1 MNLAERF
8 KVAIEKVALE
18 RKERIQ
24 NAPPSVNKEEYEDA
38 LAYNVF
44 VLDAKKEDMEAQIP
58 HLMVRLQGEGA
69 AHTDGT
75 DGHSSTESEGTKP
88 NTINFA
94 AREKEEMRDLTRA
107 SEIVSLANPPPGEGA
122 VPADLSGSMT
132 STHWDP
138 MVGQIFLGNSNDVPL
153 VPDDRYPSPPP
164 VFPRLKTTDM
174 DIYEERMDEDP
185 FHYLPTNDPKK
196 GFGYDLCIE
205 CHEMAPFP
213 GTAHLRAAEEHLVML
228 DTLWAERQGGGDE
241 IKIRPPPNANA
252 IIHLPFPSSPPSS
265 QASVA
270 SLVPFVKFLER
281 LIQPVCP
288 IVSVPPASA
297 SGSSPPTTN
306 GSHGRRWSS
315 VSSLMSFPSAPYHG
329 PRSRSSTSPSSP
341 FSPSQIKRTRPMKI
355 LIYSSDGYTDSSV
368 PALCLLM
375 AIRGLSLPEAYLEL
389 QVQKKRS
396 FFVYQND
403 LGILRRVES
412 RLSGEREQ
420 ERARAG
426 IRVVNG
432 TGSLGRQSGWP
443 RFGSGSGN
451 GSGNGVSSNSNSNAR
466 TVYHTGGRQAS
477 NSISIPSNP
486 ISNLNPNMPASV
498 PQPAPMI
505 VPSQGHLVKSRPRAS
520 TSPWLP
526 SLFDDHQS
534 WFNDPRFDGSFPSR
548 VLPFLYLGNL

>member
-8 KVAIEKVALE
+8 KVAIEKLALE

-24 NAPPSVNKEEYEDA
+24 NAPECVNKQEYKEP

-44 VLDAKKEDMEAQIP
+44 VLDAKKEEMEAQIP

-75 DGHSSTESEGTKP
+75 DGHSSTESEGVKP

-107 SEIVSLANPPPGEGA
+107 SEIVSLANPLPGQGA
-122 VPADLSGSMT
+122 TPTDYSGSMT

-138 MVGQIFLGNSNDVPL
+138 TVGQIFLGNSNDVPL
-153 VPDDRYPSPPP
+153 FPDPSPPP
-164 VFPRLKTTDM
+164 EFAKLKTTDM
-174 DIYEERMDEDP
+174 DIYEEKIDVEDP
-185 FHYLPTNDPKK
+185 FNYLPTNDPKK

-213 GTAHLRAAEEHLVML
+213 STAHLRAAEEHLVML

-241 IKIRPPPNANA
+241 INIRPPPNANA
-252 IIHLPFPSSPPSS
+252 IIHLPFPSSPSS
-265 QASVA
+265 TQASVA
-270 SLVPFVKFLER
+270 SLVPFLKFLER
-281 LIQPVCP
+281 LIHPVSP
-288 IVSVPPASA
+288 ISVSPA
-297 SGSSPPTTN
+297 SGSQPTTN

-315 VSSLMSFPSAPYHG
+315 VSSLMSSLPSTPYHG

-341 FSPSQIKRTRPMKI
+341 YSPSQIKRTRPMKI
-355 LIYSSDGYTDSSV
+355 LIYSPDGYTDSSV

-412 RLSGEREQ
+412 RLSSEREQ
-420 ERARAG
+420 ERARTGA
-426 IRVVNG
+426 RVIG

-443 RFGSGSGN
+443 RFGSG
-451 GSGNGVSSNSNSNAR
+451 VTSNSNAR
-466 TVYHTGGRQAS
+466 AVYHTGGRQAS
-477 NSISIPSNP
+477 NSISNPSS
-486 ISNLNPNMPASV
+486 SNLNFIPSSPQPLVTSP

-505 VPSQGHLVKSRPRAS
+505 VPSQGHLVRSRPRAS